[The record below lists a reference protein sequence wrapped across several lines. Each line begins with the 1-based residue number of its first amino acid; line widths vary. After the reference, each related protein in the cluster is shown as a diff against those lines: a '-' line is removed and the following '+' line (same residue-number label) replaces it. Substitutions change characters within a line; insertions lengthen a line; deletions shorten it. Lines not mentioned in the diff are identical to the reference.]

1 MYYNYSDNINPQ
13 PSNYDPSSAGCRL
26 NNSGNDRNRCWC
38 AIHARRP
45 AAAHRL
51 VPLAPPGPWDLRD
64 QWDPEGAPAHLA
76 PQDPP
81 VPWGHRVM

>member
-1 MYYNYSDNINPQ
+1 MTPPLPAAASITAAMTGTD
-13 PSNYDPSSAGCRL
+13 AGVIR
-26 NNSGNDRNRCWC
+26 

-45 AAAHRL
+45 AAAHRGL
-51 VPLAPPGPWDLRD
+51 PDQQALRD

>member
-1 MYYNYSDNINPQ
+1 MTPPLPAAASITAAMTGTD
-13 PSNYDPSSAGCRL
+13 AGVIR
-26 NNSGNDRNRCWC
+26 

-51 VPLAPPGPWDLRD
+51 VPLAPLAPWDLRD

>member
-1 MYYNYSDNINPQ
+1 MTPPLPAAASITAAMTGTD
-13 PSNYDPSSAGCRL
+13 AGVIR
-26 NNSGNDRNRCWC
+26 

-51 VPLAPPGPWDLRD
+51 V

>member
-1 MYYNYSDNINPQ
+1 MTPPLPAAASITAAMTGTD
-13 PSNYDPSSAGCRL
+13 AGVIR
-26 NNSGNDRNRCWC
+26 

-45 AAAHRL
+45 AAA
-51 VPLAPPGPWDLRD
+51 PLAPPGPWDLRD